1 VPRSL
6 LQWLGYPRR
15 ENLARDLLGW
25 AIEHHGPALLAPI
38 IGVDPGALVPNT
50 LRSEQSFA
58 GRRIDIYFETD
69 AAVVGVEVKILSGEG
84 VGQLRSYAAALQ
96 ERAEA
101 LGVPAYLVFLTES
114 GVVPEQ
120 PEIVTAKANRV
131 TLHIGVWDQIAAAMP
146 DGDVLGWKR
155 EASQRAQ
162 LVAQV
167 AAEFCGDSRL
177 LRLEERL
184 VEDWNLCARGV
195 RALALA
201 AGARVGIPHVHGP
214 ACGARGRDV
223 AVDLARPQWAVPLD
237 VRVPGLEPYN
247 PFGDDVVRFTARV
260 RFRITPAAKLQL
272 GVGSVAVPYSPSL
285 PKKLRDAVR
294 DEGWTEFKRART
306 LGDALA
312 RALRGSGRMIDD
324 AWHMDKVLVKTWK
337 GRRDDQAVQALQEA
351 APVID
356 EVTRAWA
363 VAGNNRAG

>member
-1 VPRSL
+1 
-6 LQWLGYPRR
+6 
-15 ENLARDLLGW
+15 
-25 AIEHHGPALLAPI
+25 
-38 IGVDPGALVPNT
+38 
-50 LRSEQSFA
+50 
-58 GRRIDIYFETD
+58 
-69 AAVVGVEVKILSGEG
+69 
-84 VGQLRSYAAALQ
+84 
-96 ERAEA
+96 
-101 LGVPAYLVFLTES
+101 
-114 GVVPEQ
+114 
-120 PEIVTAKANRV
+120 
-131 TLHIGVWDQIAAAMP
+131 
-146 DGDVLGWKR
+146 
-155 EASQRAQ
+155 
-162 LVAQV
+162 
-167 AAEFCGDSRL
+167 
-177 LRLEERL
+177 
-184 VEDWNLCARGV
+184 
-195 RALALA
+195 
-201 AGARVGIPHVHGP
+201 
-214 ACGARGRDV
+214 
-223 AVDLARPQWAVPLD
+223 VPLD